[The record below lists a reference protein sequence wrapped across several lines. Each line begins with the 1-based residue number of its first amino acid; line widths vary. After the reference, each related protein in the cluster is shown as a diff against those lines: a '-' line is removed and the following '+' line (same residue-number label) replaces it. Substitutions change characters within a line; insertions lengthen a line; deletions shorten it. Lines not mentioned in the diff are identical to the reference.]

1 MIRLVPRP
9 RQRRPCQHGSENAG
23 VQQDHE
29 AAVRLTVSRGVPA
42 HQGLL
47 PDPET
52 PVTVVVRT
60 AFSRLPDQSI

>member
-1 MIRLVPRP
+1 MKTLASNKIT
-9 RQRRPCQHGSENAG
+9 
-23 VQQDHE
+23 E

-52 PVTVVVRT
+52 PVTVVRT

>member
-1 MIRLVPRP
+1 VRTLASNKIT
-9 RQRRPCQHGSENAG
+9 
-23 VQQDHE
+23 E
-29 AAVRLTVSRGVPA
+29 AAVRLTVSQGVPA

-60 AFSRLPDQSI
+60 AFGRLPDQSI

>member
-1 MIRLVPRP
+1 MIGLFPLPDNEDLACAVARTLAA
-9 RQRRPCQHGSENAG
+9 NKIT
-23 VQQDHE
+23 E

-60 AFSRLPDQSI
+60 AFGRLPDQSM